1 VQYCARLLYGIYYNC
16 FLSDLVYERLQ
27 LFDVYNVWN
36 FMSVD
41 NVTDDSAANVDFNQ
55 SFSKLRDVSL
65 MSMLISLYLVYELPV
80 YVPTV

>member
-1 VQYCARLLYGIYYNC
+1 
-16 FLSDLVYERLQ
+16 
-27 LFDVYNVWN
+27 
-36 FMSVD
+36 MSVD